1 MYGKREPS
9 PRPLTEDGW
18 AANEDFLYGVD
29 LFNGEYFWEAHV
41 YWERLWA
48 IPETDPD
55 LRSFLQALIQTAAA
69 CLKARQGQVAG
80 AKRLLD
86 RARLEDFGAGK
97 LGIDAGAL
105 ASGARRFVQ
114 GETTLSPSISLEKS
128 R

>member
-1 MYGKREPS
+1 
-9 PRPLTEDGW
+9 
-18 AANEDFLYGVD
+18 
-29 LFNGEYFWEAHV
+29 V